1 MNALN
6 VIDVTRAM
14 QAKSDQLN
22 AEDLL
27 AGPRIIR
34 IRGVEERDGRIRVS
48 FDGDNNRPWILSK
61 TAIRVLAA
69 CWGENAAKW
78 IGLSCT
84 IYCDETVVYGGKEV
98 GGIRV
103 SHVEG
108 IVSPRTLMLTVMRGK
123 KKEHVIQPLTI
134 ERQSKADAWRERL
147 LAVTQ
152 NPDMTVESAWAKV
165 PAALKKELGQAL
177 YEQLIEME
185 RAAQEH
191 ATSDDAVLGDLNAQI
206 AAE

>member
-1 MNALN
+1 MNAIN
-6 VIDVTRAM
+6 TIDITRAM

-27 AGPRIIR
+27 GGPRTIKITG
-34 IRGVEERDGRIRVS
+34 GVEREGKIRLS
-48 FDGDNNRPWILSK
+48 FEGDNGRPWVLSK
-61 TAIRVLAA
+61 TAVRILAA
-69 CWGENAAKW
+69 CWGMDPSKW

-84 IYCDETVVYGGKEV
+84 VYNDESVVYGGKEV

-108 IVSPRTLMLTVMRGK
+108 IQAPRTLNLTVTRGK

-152 NPDMTVESAWAKV
+152 SPDMTVDQAWAKV
-165 PAALKKELGQAL
+165 PAGIKAELGTGL
-177 YEQLIEME
+177 YDQLIEME
-185 RAAQEH
+185 RAAQAH